1 MSQSHPVFALADR
14 FVDDVAAV
22 DPLLATYSG
31 IAGHDDRWGELGVE
45 GIEAR
50 RALLEATRVALHA
63 LPPAPDDADAA
74 LAMRTLGDLLDQE
87 LTGITSHDVYR
98 DVTHMASTFPALR
111 DVLEVQDATTTA
123 GAEAVLARLHG
134 LPGALAGWRE
144 RIEHALELDAVVG
157 RRQVHSVIAQL
168 THAQGPA
175 SAFRGRIERLAAAHP
190 GLAEDARATWPAI
203 AEGLARTQALLET
216 RYLPAA
222 DPNDGVGEERW
233 LRSATPMLGTALDV
247 DETLT
252 WAWDRLRTVTDR
264 ARRVAAMIDPDA
276 DLLAVFE
283 RLRTDT
289 RFAAPSREA
298 FRAMMIERQATALD
312 HLDGTVVDVPP
323 ALRRFEVRFSP
334 PGGALGASYV
344 APSEDLVRP
353 GALQWSLGDREQVP
367 VFEEVSTAY
376 HEGFPGH
383 HLQLG
388 TQVLLG
394 DRLSRAHRTLIWPP
408 GYGEGWALYAETLM
422 DELGALEEPM
432 FELGYLS
439 STLLRLVRVVVDL
452 GLHLD
457 RRIPDD
463 APFHPGARWT
473 PELAA
478 EALQTLA
485 ALPGDYAHS
494 EVSRYLGWPA
504 QAITYAI
511 GERVILGLRDERRR
525 RDGASFD
532 LRRFHADVLG
542 SGPVGLDHLRELVL
556 DDPQRPTGPPGS
568 IP

>member
-1 MSQSHPVFALADR
+1 VSQSHPVFALADR
-14 FVDDVAAV
+14 FVDDYAAL
-22 DPLLATYSG
+22 DPLVATYSG

-45 GIEAR
+45 GIEAKR
-50 RALLEATRVALHA
+50 DLLDATLAAVHA
-63 LPPAPDDADAA
+63 LPPAAADVDAA
-74 LAMRTLGDLLDQE
+74 LAVRTLTDLLGQE
-87 LTGITSHDVYR
+87 LDHIASQDVYR
-98 DVTHMASTFPALR
+98 DVTHLASTFPAMR
-111 DVLEVQDATTTA
+111 DVLEVQDATSPD
-123 GAEAVLARLHG
+123 GAEAVLARLIG
-134 LPGALAGWRE
+134 LPDALAGWRE
-144 RIEHALELDAVVG
+144 RIDHALGLGAVVG
-157 RRQVHSVIAQL
+157 RRQVRSVLAQL
-168 THAQGPA
+168 GHARGLD
-175 SAFRGRIERLAAAHP
+175 SAFRGRIERLAVDHP
-190 GLAEDARATWPAI
+190 GLADRARATWPAI
-203 AEGLARTQALLET
+203 ADALGETTALLET

-222 DPNDGVGEERW
+222 DPRDGVGEERY
-233 LRSATPMLGTALDV
+233 LRAAAPMLGTRLDV
-247 DETLT
+247 DGTLA

-264 ARRVAAMIDPDA
+264 ARRVAARIDPDA

-283 RLRTDT
+283 RLRTER
-289 RFAAPSREA
+289 RFAAPSRVA

-312 HLDGTVVDVPP
+312 HLDGDVVDVSPE
-323 ALRRFEVRFSP
+323 LHRFEVRFAP

-353 GALQWSLGDREQVP
+353 GALVWSLGEGEQVP
-367 VFEEVSTAY
+367 LFEEVSTAY

-473 PELAA
+473 PELAT

-485 ALPGDYAHS
+485 ALPADYADS

-504 QAITYAI
+504 QAITYAV
-511 GERVILGLRDERRR
+511 GERVILDLREERRR
-525 RDGASFD
+525 RDGTSFD
-532 LRRFHADVLG
+532 LRSFHGDVLG

-556 DDPQRPTGPPGS
+556 DGGQLPDRPLDSMP
-568 IP
+568 